1 MINSKKNYVKIISIL
16 VIVALIILSFQFAF
30 NSNASNY
37 SNINF
42 KNAYLK
48 YHGNYIYNT
57 GGIPILSKI
66 TRIYGNVWENFTA
79 LRIINKTSMLW
90 LKNATNTAYTNVNSS
105 SQPFYANWTS
115 IVSDKKYSNNLP
127 IFNNTL
133 IQRVK
138 NNETLQI
145 SSPIFT
151 VNTLSL
157 LGTFFFPILGKNQG
171 YGINYYKYMSGY
183 NNSIKITLI
192 NYSYNY
198 HFTNNIQFN
207 FDSLTFWINENTGII
222 LKIILV
228 WLNSWGPPSQIS
240 NITTIFPKLF
250 NLTYLENLI
259 ENPNYNY
266 YGEIQTINLISTNIK
281 MNSNTIIWNN
291 IIFYII
297 IPVLI
302 IISIAITLAY
312 IKKIKNHHF
321 YRNKKI

>member
-1 MINSKKNYVKIISIL
+1 MIISKKNYVKIISIL
-16 VIVALIILSFQFAF
+16 VIVALIILSFQYAF

-48 YHGNYIYNT
+48 YHGNYFLNL
-57 GGIPILSKI
+57 GSIPIQSKI
-66 TRIYGNVWENFTA
+66 YRIYGNVWNNFTA

-90 LKNATNTAYTNVNSS
+90 LNNATNTVYTNVNSS
-105 SQPFYANWTS
+105 SQPFYVNCTY
-115 IVSDKKYSNNLP
+115 IVSDKNYSNNLP

-151 VNTLSL
+151 VNTLSF
-157 LGTFFFPILGKNQG
+157 LGTFFFPILGKNLG

-198 HFTNNIQFN
+198 SFTNYIQFN
-207 FDSLTFWINENTGII
+207 FDNLTFWINENTGII
-222 LKIILV
+222 LKIIFVYLF
-228 WLNSWGPPSQIS
+228 SWVPTSQIS

-259 ENPNYNY
+259 ENTNYTY

-281 MNSNTIIWNN
+281 MNSNTIILND

-302 IISIAITLAY
+302 IISIAITLVY
-312 IKKIKNHHF
+312 IKK
-321 YRNKKI
+321 NKKPPFLQK